1 MSRNCR
7 YATRAGN
14 TTTVGHRAERRAE
27 AFLKRRGLKTVIRNY
42 ACKLGEIDLIALDG
56 ATLAFVEVR
65 FRRSSSH
72 GSAAASVTATKQR
85 RIARTAAHFL
95 LTHPEWS
102 RFPTRFDVVALT
114 QPNYRVQ
121 IEWIRNAFSL

>member
-1 MSRNCR
+1 MSRDSR
-7 YATRAGN
+7 FARRAGN
-14 TTTVGHRAERRAE
+14 TTSVGHWAERRAE
-27 AFLKRRGLKTVIRNY
+27 AFLKRRGLKTVGRNY
-42 ACKLGEIDLIALDG
+42 ACKLGEIDLIAVDG

-72 GSAAASVTATKQR
+72 GSAAASVTTTKQQ

-114 QPNYRVQ
+114 RPNCRVR
-121 IEWIRNAFSL
+121 IEWIRNAFIV

>member
-1 MSRNCR
+1 M
-7 YATRAGN
+7 RAGN

-72 GSAAASVTATKQR
+72 GSAAASGKRPVEVVELLK
-85 RIARTAAHFL
+85 ARM
-95 LTHPEWS
+95 
-102 RFPTRFDVVALT
+102 
-114 QPNYRVQ
+114 
-121 IEWIRNAFSL
+121 